1 MVFSSSLFLAYF
13 LPFFF
18 ITYYF
23 IEAKYKNI
31 VLFLF
36 SICFYTFGC
45 FDNLYY
51 VLILILSLIINFS
64 ISLFI
69 ENSKSKFLLIIALVY
84 NFSILFIFKYFYT
97 KSPFITSYR
106 NKFLYFPNG
115 IICSRCIFW

>member
-36 SICFYTFGC
+36 SLCFYTFGC

-51 VLILILSLIINFS
+51 VLILILSLIIVIIGEYEVLSN
-64 ISLFI
+64 LCKFI
-69 ENSKSKFLLIIALVY
+69 AQ
-84 NFSILFIFKYFYT
+84 FIK
-97 KSPFITSYR
+97 
-106 NKFLYFPNG
+106 
-115 IICSRCIFW
+115 